1 MHTENSLYNG
11 PMGYQFAHIDSYARK
26 GSQQRKNGRMTT
38 RKWSIRDIAAEAMRE
53 PDACRHVAAPKPP
66 RLLHGVMPDK
76 LETLAEA
83 YAATVKDA
91 AGRKLRADGLCVA
104 AGVVSLPADRADDW
118 PQYRAATLAHLKKQY
133 GKRLRSVIEHTDEEH
148 PHLHFY
154 AIPLD
159 GERFEV
165 LHAGRAAAAEA
176 AKAGKAKGAQNAA
189 YKAAMQAWQDDFHET
204 VAAGFGLAR
213 TGPKRQRLTRAQ
225 WQARKAQ
232 LRADAQASKVVG
244 RVITPEMVKKRVT
257 KKGKMLDIGTEYETA
272 AQLAA
277 RLDAAARKAY
287 APVAR
292 AAAITKAAQHKADSM
307 EELATVRGEA
317 VGRVTTEK
325 LALQEKVKR
334 ATEATAKVQAELA
347 MYKAAYED
355 GLSGTQQE
363 QLQALVKKTR
373 EQNRERYRKHQAQQ
387 QPKPQEQEHDSG
399 YDYPRP

>member
-1 MHTENSLYNG
+1 
-11 PMGYQFAHIDSYARK
+11 MGYQFAHLDSYARK
-26 GSQQRKNGRMTT
+26 GSQQRKNGRMAT

-76 LETLAEA
+76 LEAMAEA
-83 YAATVKDA
+83 YAATVTDA

-104 AGVVSLPADRADDW
+104 AGVVSLPADRADEW
-118 PQYRAATLAHLKKQY
+118 PAFRAATVAHLKQQY

-154 AIPLD
+154 AIPLN

-189 YKAAMQAWQDDFHET
+189 YKAAMTAWQDEFYDS
-204 VAAGFGLAR
+204 VSAGFGLAR

-232 LRADAQASKVVG
+232 LRADAQATKVVG

-257 KKGKMLDIGTEYETA
+257 KKGKILDIGTEYETA
-272 AQLAA
+272 DQLAA

-287 APVAR
+287 APVVR
-292 AAAITKAAQHKADSM
+292 SAAVMKAAQHKAAAM
-307 EELATVRGEA
+307 EELADVRGEA
-317 VGRVTTEK
+317 VGRATAEK
-325 LALQEKVKR
+325 LAMQQEVR
-334 ATEATAKVQAELA
+334 QAQEATAKVQAELA

-355 GLSGTQQE
+355 GLNGTQQE
-363 QLQALVKKTR
+363 QLQALVRKTR
-373 EQNRERYRKHQAQQ
+373 EQNRERYRERQAQQ
-387 QPKPQEQEHDSG
+387 SKPQEPEHDGG

>member
-1 MHTENSLYNG
+1 
-11 PMGYQFAHIDSYARK
+11 MGYQFAHLDSYARK
-26 GSQQRKNGRMTT
+26 GSQQRKNGRMAT

-76 LETLAEA
+76 LEAMAEA
-83 YAATVKDA
+83 YAATVTDA

-104 AGVVSLPADRADDW
+104 AGVVSLPADRADEW
-118 PQYRAATLAHLKKQY
+118 PAFRAATVAHLKQQY

-154 AIPLD
+154 AIPLN

-189 YKAAMQAWQDDFHET
+189 YKAAMTAWQDEFYDS
-204 VAAGFGLAR
+204 VSAGFGLAR

-232 LRADAQASKVVG
+232 LRADAQAIKVVG

-257 KKGKMLDIGTEYETA
+257 KKGKILDIGTEYETA
-272 AQLAA
+272 DQLAA
-277 RLDAAARKAY
+277 RLDATARKAY
-287 APVAR
+287 APVVR
-292 AAAITKAAQHKADSM
+292 SAAVMKAAQHKAAAM
-307 EELATVRGEA
+307 EELADVRGEA
-317 VGRVTTEK
+317 VGRATAEK
-325 LALQEKVKR
+325 LAMQQEVR
-334 ATEATAKVQAELA
+334 QAQEATAKVQAELA

-355 GLSGTQQE
+355 GLNGTQQE
-363 QLQALVKKTR
+363 QLQALVRKTR
-373 EQNRERYRKHQAQQ
+373 EQNRERYRERQAQQ
-387 QPKPQEQEHDSG
+387 SKPQEPEHDGG